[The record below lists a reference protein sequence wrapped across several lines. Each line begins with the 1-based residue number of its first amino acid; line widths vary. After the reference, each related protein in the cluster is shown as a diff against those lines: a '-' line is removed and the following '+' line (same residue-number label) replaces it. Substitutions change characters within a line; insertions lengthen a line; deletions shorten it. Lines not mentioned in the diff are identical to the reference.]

1 MAGVGGEPAGRVERP
16 LHRRGRHAQAREHVV
31 ERAGERADL
40 DRTLVVGQ
48 RRAEVLGPA
57 HPRGSGPQARERAD
71 GERREAPRRERRQRE
86 RREPDHEHEPA
97 QVVGARLHRREAGRE
112 LQPRVGPVRAERH
125 RQRAPLVP
133 ADLERGEAVARRD
146 RRHVVG
152 HVAALV
158 IQSPV
163 VGDLGERPAADEQPL
178 AAPRA
183 APAAP
188 GAAAEPAVEAV
199 VVALRR
205 GRDARDARAQ
215 VGVDGGASVA
225 LDRRDQRRAGGEA
238 RERDGE
244 HRRER
249 DPRAQALRRPHGRST
264 QPMPRTVCSIRGSP
278 PASSLRRTYPTNTST
293 TFVSTSEA

>member
-57 HPRGSGPQARERAD
+57 HPRGSGAQARERAD

-178 AAPRA
+178 AAARA
-183 APAAP
+183 APA
-188 GAAAEPAVEAV
+188 AAAEPAVEAV

-215 VGVDGGASVA
+215 VGVDGGTAVA
-225 LDRRDQRRAGGEA
+225 LDRRDERGARSQA
-238 RERDGE
+238 RERDGDDGG
-244 HRRER
+244 ER
-249 DPRAQALRRPHGRST
+249 DPRAQARRRPHGRST